1 MVMQGNPLGLT
12 SIEDLL
18 RPGVRFVNRQ
28 FGSGTRILLDLLLK
42 RKNLDSGKIAGYESG
57 EFTHSGV
64 AAYIASGMADAG
76 FGLEAAAR
84 QFNLEFIPVMNE
96 RYFLICHDDSL
107 TSPLVSPIVEIL
119 MSSQFRAAA
128 GNLPG
133 IDVTLAGTVLSL
145 GEAFPELHQ
154 SSAKS
159 GAARRPV
166 RALR

>member
-1 MVMQGNPLGLT
+1 
-12 SIEDLL
+12 
-18 RPGVRFVNRQ
+18 
-28 FGSGTRILLDLLLK
+28 
-42 RKNLDSGKIAGYESG
+42 
-57 EFTHSGV
+57 
-64 AAYIASGMADAG
+64 MADAG

-84 QFNLEFIPVMNE
+84 QFNLEFIPIMNE
-96 RYFLICHDDSL
+96 RYFLICHDDAL

-128 GNLPG
+128 GNLSG

-145 GEAFPELHQ
+145 GEAFPELQ

-159 GAARRPV
+159 GTARRSA